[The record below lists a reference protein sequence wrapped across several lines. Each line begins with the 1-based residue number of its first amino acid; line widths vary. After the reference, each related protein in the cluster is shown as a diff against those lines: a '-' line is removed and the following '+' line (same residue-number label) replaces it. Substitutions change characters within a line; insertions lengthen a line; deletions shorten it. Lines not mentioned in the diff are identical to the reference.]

1 MTDAETNIAKLRDLK
16 KLGLALAV
24 DDFGTGYSSL
34 NYLKRFPIDTLKID
48 QSFVADLSSP
58 DGEAIVDAILALSRT
73 LKLQVIA
80 EGVETADQLKY
91 LVERGCDLLQG
102 YFLARPLYPD
112 DVPAMLQ
119 QDFMQY
125 ISLAN
130 KAEDETP

>member
-1 MTDAETNIAKLRDLK
+1 MN
-16 KLGLALAV
+16 
-24 DDFGTGYSSL
+24 S
-34 NYLKRFPIDTLKID
+34 
-48 QSFVADLSSP
+48 
-58 DGEAIVDAILALSRT
+58 AITAR
-73 LKLQVIA
+73 VIA
-80 EGVETADQLKY
+80 EGVETEEQLKY

-130 KAEDETP
+130 RADEVKP